1 MKASPWVSIAAPL
14 LLFGLCQG
22 HLKPGHSFEPTLERR
37 GVDTESGGFDD
48 EFPRHVY
55 RGEIQRTP
63 KEVQKDGGFYS
74 RGMQRILSG
83 DKLSWEE
90 LEDGSSL
97 FRHAA
102 GDTAPFTRYVSTS
115 ADPATSLT
123 FAVNDEDPVEKGY
136 IYKIHADKRM
146 VDVNRSLGKYSPYP
160 AQTEHAAIGFIPF
173 EQIEGWWEVTYKHD
187 FADPKVGKK
196 TQDKL
201 RRGQLKHFHRN
212 PHFSPNFQ
220 KLRGNGVAPQLAG
233 FPRLSTAWD
242 EDTWKQ
248 FKTLPVSKSLDDM
261 IEAVCT
267 GNGNDNCIKQ
277 LGQPQSKP
285 TKPKTSPSGPI
296 DPAKPKS
303 LATSFRVYAKAGT
316 LVGFN
321 VLAPYLRNVLN
332 QLRQWDHPIGW
343 AVKELD
349 DSINGFQEYIGGPRR
364 NDISGNDNQAA
375 LINFFKRVFWIL
387 EGPRRRPQ
395 DLQLLSY
402 GKRNKMRLISVND
415 VLRTCERVDETP
427 PDEQQLKTN
436 LKDACTKVRKK
447 AMELEMPTAAE
458 LEIGRAACGVC
469 GLAWSPQDGQC
480 KDKTGAILWPREPPA
495 ESTCTHHDS
504 TKCGGEQTAAQL
516 QTGQAVCG
524 ICGSNWYPDEGKCRD
539 AAGVLL
545 WPFKTCSAG
554 AGRIQ
559 CEGGQTTAQ
568 RETGQAVCKACGKY
582 WDPEGSKCR
591 DEAGMLIWPPQ
602 HLPSIKPL
610 HPSEKCRGGNDMT
623 CQRRQIAAEAE
634 RGRIVCGTCRFSW
647 DLRARKC
654 RDNSGAVI
662 WPPKE

>member
-1 MKASPWVSIAAPL
+1 MKASTWVSIATPL
-14 LLFGLCQG
+14 LLVGLCQG

-37 GVDTESGGFDD
+37 GVDAESGGFDD

-63 KEVQKDGGFYS
+63 KQVQNDGGFYS

-83 DKLSWEE
+83 DQLSWEE

-102 GDTAPFTRYVSTS
+102 GDTAQFTRYVSTS

-123 FAVNDEDPVEKGY
+123 FAVNDEDPGEKGY

-160 AQTEHAAIGFIPF
+160 AQNEHAAIGFIPF
-173 EQIEGWWEVTYKHD
+173 DQIEGWWEVTYKHD

-201 RRGQLKHFHRN
+201 RRGQLKRFHKN
-212 PHFSPNFQ
+212 PHFNPNFQ
-220 KLRGNGVAPQLAG
+220 KLRGNGEAPQLAG

-261 IEAVCT
+261 IDAVCT

-277 LGQPQSKP
+277 LGQPESKP
-285 TKPKTSPSGPI
+285 TKPKASPSGPM

-303 LATSFRVYAKAGT
+303 LATGFRVYAKAGT

-332 QLRQWDHPIGW
+332 QLREWDHPIGW

-349 DSINGFQEYIGGPRR
+349 DSINDFQEYIGGPRR

-375 LINFFKRVFWIL
+375 LINFFKQVFWIL

-427 PDEQQLKTN
+427 PDEHPLKMASVRTRRGQFSGHESRPLN
-436 LKDACTKVRKK
+436 RRVSIMTAPSVETGKRRRSSRQDRLSVVFAAPTGTPTRANAEMRRACCSGHSKRV
-447 AMELEMPTAAE
+447 ALEPAQSSAKE
-458 LEIGRAACGVC
+458 GRRRHSARQVKLSAKLAGSIGIRRAANVGTRLGCCSG
-469 GLAWSPQDGQC
+469 
-480 KDKTGAILWPREPPA
+480 RR
-495 ESTCTHHDS
+495 STCPASSLYTHR
-504 TKCGGEQTAAQL
+504 KNVAA
-516 QTGQAVCG
+516 A
-524 ICGSNWYPDEGKCRD
+524 
-539 AAGVLL
+539 
-545 WPFKTCSAG
+545 
-554 AGRIQ
+554 
-559 CEGGQTTAQ
+559 
-568 RETGQAVCKACGKY
+568 
-582 WDPEGSKCR
+582 
-591 DEAGMLIWPPQ
+591 
-602 HLPSIKPL
+602 
-610 HPSEKCRGGNDMT
+610 MT
-623 CQRRQIAAEAE
+623 
-634 RGRIVCGTCRFSW
+634 
-647 DLRARKC
+647 
-654 RDNSGAVI
+654 
-662 WPPKE
+662 